1 MYCNFNYRTVKIFE
15 ENFLDAS
22 VIMKWFKEEEGS
34 DLALEIREGFHKGVH
49 EIIVP
54 DLLLYEISNALRFD
68 KKFTSE
74 LITGAIN
81 SLFEMDIIITV
92 PSGDL
97 ISDAVKIAIDN
108 DVTVYDAIYIALS
121 ISINGTF
128 ITADKRLYEKI
139 KEFRN
144 CKLLSDYIGG

>member
-1 MYCNFNYRTVKIFE
+1 M
-15 ENFLDAS
+15 
-22 VIMKWFKEEEGS
+22 
-34 DLALEIREGFHKGVH
+34 H

-54 DLLLYEISNALRFD
+54 DLLLYEISNALKFD

-74 LITGAIN
+74 LIMDAIN

-108 DVTVYDAIYIALS
+108 EVTVYDAIYIALS
-121 ISINGTF
+121 LNTNGTF
-128 ITADKRLYEKI
+128 ITSDKKLYEKI
-139 KEFRN
+139 KKIKN
-144 CKLLSDYIGG
+144 CKLLMDWIGR